1 MQYSTSSL
9 FLLGGL
15 HAVASLQVT
24 LAATNSSAISPVIL
38 ADTNRDGAVDDSDL
52 EHRHQWTDSH
62 GAIFLPNIGDRTH
75 RCASIDLAGLPLS
88 NLELASCN
96 DAAGDRLITPHVAA
110 RAKTQPI
117 HGLSKDAVGRIH
129 TMPEAARDRVRV
141 FWGHGGAG
149 NDSAGWTLINSQ
161 FEFNATSLSQGLALA
176 VDGRELVSDS
186 NIWDGSA
193 QIVFEVIDG
202 QRQGSDFVALKQ
214 APVLVHHHLQQVDT
228 FLTLQTNESVSAWQA
243 PFVKSL
249 TDIAGRLHRP
259 PPLRVLNN
267 SNEVWGQDF
276 MEPAFVSMPG
286 PDGPVSL
293 RVLIR
298 SAQSTRPNGR
308 RVFNELRGD
317 GVGGWQPG
325 SGSGFG
331 WEEINSGGN
340 IETIPPYLSRSGVPY
355 RNGRVLLGKHFDKY
369 PAASMITFLESQGA
383 QRPLFLEAGWLVAG
397 HIDEMVQFLPYHND
411 LGFTIA
417 VPDTSAA
424 LAVLRDVRKAG
435 HGSAPILSYNGSMTP
450 DKDALFLD
458 PSVRNQTV
466 SNILDDKQF
475 LKINE
480 YGQRF
485 IDSNLALLLQEIPL
499 DPKHVLRVPALWKD
513 TTYPWPRSPDGVPTR
528 LHRALP
534 GERQLQAFFPHA
546 VNGVVLGHDYV
557 APKPWGPVVDGHDVL
572 ESAIV
577 DVYAKANMTVW
588 FIDDYMSHHVR
599 GGEVHCGTNTLRDT
613 GVAWWQTE

>member
-75 RCASIDLAGLPLS
+75 RCASVDLAGLPLS

-96 DAAGDRLITPHVAA
+96 DAAGDRLITPYVAA
-110 RAKTQPI
+110 RVKTQPI

-141 FWGHGGAG
+141 FWGNGGAG
-149 NDSAGWTLINSQ
+149 NDSADWTLINSQ

-186 NIWDGSA
+186 NIWDGSV

-202 QRQGSDFVALKQ
+202 QRQGSDFAALKQ

-228 FLTLQTNESVSAWQA
+228 FLTLQTNESVSVWQA

-286 PDGPVSL
+286 PDGPISL

-298 SAQSTRPNGR
+298 SANPLAPTADESSTSCVETAWVGGSPGRGRALGGRRSTRAATSR
-308 RVFNELRGD
+308 RSRRTCPD
-317 GVGGWQPG
+317 QACH
-325 SGSGFG
+325 
-331 WEEINSGGN
+331 
-340 IETIPPYLSRSGVPY
+340 IETGGFSW
-355 RNGRVLLGKHFDKY
+355 
-369 PAASMITFLESQGA
+369 AS
-383 QRPLFLEAGWLVAG
+383 
-397 HIDEMVQFLPYHND
+397 
-411 LGFTIA
+411 
-417 VPDTSAA
+417 TS
-424 LAVLRDVRKAG
+424 
-435 HGSAPILSYNGSMTP
+435 
-450 DKDALFLD
+450 
-458 PSVRNQTV
+458 
-466 SNILDDKQF
+466 
-475 LKINE
+475 
-480 YGQRF
+480 
-485 IDSNLALLLQEIPL
+485 
-499 DPKHVLRVPALWKD
+499 
-513 TTYPWPRSPDGVPTR
+513 
-528 LHRALP
+528 
-534 GERQLQAFFPHA
+534 
-546 VNGVVLGHDYV
+546 
-557 APKPWGPVVDGHDVL
+557 
-572 ESAIV
+572 
-577 DVYAKANMTVW
+577 
-588 FIDDYMSHHVR
+588 
-599 GGEVHCGTNTLRDT
+599 TNTPLRR
-613 GVAWWQTE
+613 